1 MTSELPV
8 VVIVSVTSQEQKEKH
23 VVKTDKKLLCHMSGA
38 PAKLKFV
45 YPLLKEQDNF
55 VYCKI

>member
-1 MTSELPV
+1 M
-8 VVIVSVTSQEQKEKH
+8 VVIVSVISQEQKEKH
-23 VVKTDKKLLCHMSGA
+23 VVKTDKKLLYHMSGA